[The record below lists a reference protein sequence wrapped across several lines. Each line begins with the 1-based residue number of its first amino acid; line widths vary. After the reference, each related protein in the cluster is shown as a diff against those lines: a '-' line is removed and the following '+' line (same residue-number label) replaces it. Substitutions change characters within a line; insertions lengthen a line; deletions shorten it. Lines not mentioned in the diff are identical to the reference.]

1 MKKITLTIN
10 GKEQTLT
17 EGSVVEVVHR
27 PLGQSAFALTSTIGY
42 FTDVLDWG
50 GISDLYIHTNKN
62 LETGDLGYGYPI
74 RVKDIKSIKELK

>member
-1 MKKITLTIN
+1 MGGCTNNNHFRFNYMKKITLTIN

-42 FTDVLDWG
+42 FTDVLDLSLIH
-50 GISDLYIHTNKN
+50 ISEPTRPY
-62 LETGDLGYGYPI
+62 
-74 RVKDIKSIKELK
+74 